1 MRRLTNVLYQRESV
15 NKIMNYNLS
24 QVRQSYKETLKSIL
38 PKANASDELLTL
50 RDPVAIKI

>member
-1 MRRLTNVLYQRESV
+1 MLYQRESV
-15 NKIMNYNLS
+15 NKIMNYNL
-24 QVRQSYKETLKSIL
+24 RQSYKETLNTIL